1 MRSVFRATGNARHVQ
16 LLLLGLLIA
25 AMAFTGCSR
34 RVPSSTPHPPPP
46 SPEESR
52 ATRPK
57 PYKVLGK
64 WYQPLSNSRGYYEK
78 GIASWY
84 GKKFHGRKTAN
95 GETYNMYGLSAA
107 HKTLPLGT
115 WVRVKNLRN
124 GATMDL
130 RINDRGPF
138 VRGRIIDLSYGAAKR
153 LGVAGPGTAPVEL
166 FALGR
171 PAPEAARQTDDPPA
185 YQPLDYYSG
194 NFTFQVGAFLE
205 QRNARRLRAKLDP
218 IYKNAHI
225 TTLDTGQ
232 ERFYQV
238 RVGRCKTL
246 EEARRYKEML
256 ILNGYPDVFT
266 VAE

>member
-115 WVRVKNLRN
+115 WVRVKNLQQRRHH
-124 GATMDL
+124 GLAHQRPRAVRTGTHHRSFL
-130 RINDRGPF
+130 RR
-138 VRGRIIDLSYGAAKR
+138 
-153 LGVAGPGTAPVEL
+153 
-166 FALGR
+166 
-171 PAPEAARQTDDPPA
+171 RQEGWG
-185 YQPLDYYSG
+185 L
-194 NFTFQVGAFLE
+194 
-205 QRNARRLRAKLDP
+205 P
-218 IYKNAHI
+218 IR
-225 TTLDTGQ
+225 
-232 ERFYQV
+232 ERH
-238 RVGRCKTL
+238 RWSCSL
-246 EEARRYKEML
+246 
-256 ILNGYPDVFT
+256 
-266 VAE
+266 